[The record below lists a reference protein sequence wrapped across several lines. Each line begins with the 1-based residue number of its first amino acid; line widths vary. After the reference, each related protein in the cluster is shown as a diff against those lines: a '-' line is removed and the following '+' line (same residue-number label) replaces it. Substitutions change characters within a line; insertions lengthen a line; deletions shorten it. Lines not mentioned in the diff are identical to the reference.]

1 MKCHRPW
8 YIGNKCTQNELRK
21 DDCGQRSASWFRSTY
36 TWVPQ
41 SQPER
46 THFTPAYLSNHFSK
60 FHQMFCVCMLPM
72 AVVFVIK
79 RRIIIIINIIMRRLT
94 RHVSVT
100 RMTNRRRNMLC
111 TSDLVDYDIFSLFS
125 HNGAC
130 DASMA
135 EYGVTHQGQRG
146 FHVAAY
152 CIVNRLNVGR
162 HRSGLMSA
170 IARGP
175 HLQNILR
182 QSYDCLTIMP

>member
-1 MKCHRPW
+1 
-8 YIGNKCTQNELRK
+8 
-21 DDCGQRSASWFRSTY
+21 
-36 TWVPQ
+36 
-41 SQPER
+41 
-46 THFTPAYLSNHFSK
+46 
-60 FHQMFCVCMLPM
+60 
-72 AVVFVIK
+72 
-79 RRIIIIINIIMRRLT
+79 
-94 RHVSVT
+94 
-100 RMTNRRRNMLC
+100 MLC

-135 EYGVTHQGQRG
+135 EHGVTHQGQRG